1 VVRVAVTPVVVVGYK
16 NSDDSRHAL
25 ETAIGLA
32 RPLRAVVRV
41 VHVVEAGDYP
51 IDPDSEDWEEW
62 GRMNLE
68 LIREQVSTYIAELSG
83 ATFSVERG
91 DPATVLHTL
100 AGEADAVMIVVGLPT
115 KGVGPLSRLFT
126 HPVST
131 SVTRHVHTP
140 VLLVPAPEPGE
151 RAHTA

>member
-1 VVRVAVTPVVVVGYK
+1 MRVAVTPVVVVGYK

-25 ETAIGLA
+25 DTAIGLA
-32 RPLRAVVRV
+32 RPLGALVRV

-51 IDPDSEDWEEW
+51 VDPDSEDWEEW

-68 LIREQVSTYIAELSG
+68 LITEQVRAYIGDLPG

-91 DPATVLHTL
+91 DPATVLHAI
-100 AGEADAVMIVVGLPT
+100 AGEAGAVMIVVGLPT

-126 HPVST
+126 HPVSA

-140 VLLVPAPEPGE
+140 VLLVPSPEPDP